1 MSGPVL
7 GTRHIIENE
16 IEKNI
21 YALMEF
27 PFRCIWQAGA
37 VSKAHFM
44 SDGVKC
50 YKEKKE
56 CE

>member
-1 MSGPVL
+1 MSDPVL